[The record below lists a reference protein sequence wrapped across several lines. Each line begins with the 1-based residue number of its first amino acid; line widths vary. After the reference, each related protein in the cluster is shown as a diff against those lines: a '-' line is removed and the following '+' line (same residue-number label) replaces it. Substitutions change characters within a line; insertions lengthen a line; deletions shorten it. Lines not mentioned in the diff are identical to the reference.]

1 MSETV
6 AAVVV
11 TYNRKQLL
19 SECLDALLAQ
29 TRPVDKIILI
39 DNASSDGTVEMLQDS
54 GYLENSIIE
63 HVRLSENT
71 GGAGGF
77 HEGMRRAVEAG
88 HDWIWVMDDDGRPA
102 LDTLALLLETPAM
115 QECRSRAPLVMDKE
129 SGKLSW
135 GYSNGE
141 KLIGFLPNIAKIQ
154 EVDQITT
161 DVISDAN
168 FFLGNLFHRD
178 IIVRVGLPIREMF
191 IWGDEIEFHQR
202 LIVNGVKSMTL
213 CAARFYHPAD
223 PKNFVTVW
231 RGVLGNK
238 LIVSKLRLYCAYR
251 NKAYTWRKYNLIGK
265 LAFWYLRESLKY
277 MVSVDFTGWLLINR
291 AIIDGVAGRWG
302 KERQYLLP

>member
-129 SGKLSW
+129 GGKLSW
-135 GYSNGE
+135 GYSDGE
-141 KLIGFLPNIAKIQ
+141 KLIGFRPNINKIH

-168 FFLGNLFHRD
+168 FFLGNLFHRE
-178 IIVRVGLPIREMF
+178 IIVKVGLPIREMF
-191 IWGDEIEFHQR
+191 IWGDETEFHQR
-202 LIVNGVKSMTL
+202 LLVNGVKSMTL

-223 PKNFVTVW
+223 KQKIVTRR

-238 LIVSKLRLYCAYR
+238 LNVSKLRLYCVYR
-251 NKAYTWRKYNLIGK
+251 NKAYTFRKYNLIVK
-265 LAFWYLRESLKY
+265 LAAMYLVLSAKY
-277 MVSVDFTGWLLINR
+277 MLSADFAGWLLITR
-291 AIIDGVAGRWG
+291 ACTDGAMGRWG
-302 KERQYLLP
+302 GEKQYLQP